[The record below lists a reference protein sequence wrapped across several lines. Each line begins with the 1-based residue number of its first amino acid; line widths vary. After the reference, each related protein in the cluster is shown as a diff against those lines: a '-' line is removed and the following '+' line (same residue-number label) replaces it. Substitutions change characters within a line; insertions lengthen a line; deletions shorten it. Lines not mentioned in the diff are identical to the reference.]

1 MADQSR
7 FHAHATAFGPY
18 ADLRGSSACRR
29 PAVRSAAGAGISMD
43 DMSDESLAALVAD
56 GDRRAIELLFIRH
69 SHRVYRFALRLGANS
84 ATADDIVSEVFIELW
99 RHAAKFQ
106 GRAKLST
113 WLIAI
118 ARNKALSAMRGR
130 VHQPLEDA
138 TIETIPDPAVS
149 VEERVDAD
157 NRGAALRKCLGR
169 LSPAHREIID
179 LVYYH
184 EKSVEE
190 VASILG
196 VPAATVKTRMFYA
209 RRRLS
214 ELLAAAG
221 IERVSA

>member
-1 MADQSR
+1 LP
-7 FHAHATAFGPY
+7 TAIG
-18 ADLRGSSACRR
+18 
-29 PAVRSAAGAGISMD
+29 
-43 DMSDESLAALVAD
+43 
-56 GDRRAIELLFIRH
+56 ELLFIRH

-157 NRGAALRKCLGR
+157 NRGAALRKCLRR